1 MEDWLAALKVTASRD
16 LLNQPLGTDL
26 NDLLSG
32 NHSWHATSHARPT
45 YCNICREQLSGVT
58 SHGYSCEICKCK
70 VHKRCVAKAINNCKW
85 TTLASIGKDIIEDKQ
100 GNILMTHQWMEGNL
114 PVSSKCAVCDKT
126 CGSVLRLQDWRCLW
140 CRATVHTACR
150 PKHTVKCPLGPS
162 RLSVVPPTAIHSV
175 GNDDTLEAIQPHGC
189 SPLLVFVNS
198 KSGDNQGVKFLRR
211 FKQILNPAQVFD
223 LIGNG
228 PGPGLRLFRHFNPFR
243 VLVCSGDGSVGWV
256 LSEIDRLNMQV
267 QCHVG
272 VLPLGT
278 GNDLARVLGWGAS
291 CDDDAH
297 LPQILDKYERASTK
311 ILDRWSIMVYERSID
326 VGSGTKLTMNSGVQE
341 SNNLE
346 SSIST
351 YYNCI
356 MANLNNILQSNQHC
370 IIINTA
376 KTLCDTVKEFIM
388 CISELNN
395 GAGNDELSNMQQD
408 IKYKLDRLLQL
419 LQTEEFKISYDSN
432 EVENNSPVP
441 NVKNLLQS
449 EIKTNPLKNNEK
461 SSTNKNSAYKSKL
474 SVRTNSLKKSVT
486 RLIEHSRKIQNTFV
500 LTSFPSTL
508 KLSSSIDTNLN
519 LQQLTPTSVINPVSI
534 SPVPSMRRDSDVC
547 STDLNIESL
556 PAPVEFADCYQDT
569 VIDDQNGVLSEEDT
583 STYQTSQYDDLNS
596 YCQMYEHDKTKIENR
611 DQKTEPIKSYPP
623 FKICEEETLGN
634 IGHIDSSEASDELP
648 NSYKMYDNRY
658 SGTATRYS
666 FRQACRASFSRTNL
680 KMHIGVNE
688 CMESDADATNLIS
701 TSPEDEESE
710 DFRKELGIEENVPKK
725 CSIAHFIEGNDI
737 ARRSIKCRHIN
748 RTYSDMEADTEFGF
762 RSIREESEKSNNSL
776 GLELSDDSNLK
787 AEINVRIKGSDSNLS
802 SNGDGD
808 KFFQPPISKS
818 LADPV
823 SDSED
828 TAIQEF
834 KPMKRSLTMTGP
846 AVVINPPSPQH
857 FSSDKKCDIEDA
869 HLDFR
874 RNSFD
879 SCRRLSAASPVMLS
893 ASPLRSSHRISSSTA
908 LHTRNPSPTP
918 CSSQN
923 ETTLKQGKQLPIINP
938 LVTLPSW
945 PNVAESSLISQ
956 VLLANA
962 DALCAPAVP
971 LMDPDETL
979 LEGFFE
985 KCIMNNYF
993 GIGIDAKISLDFH
1006 HKREE
1011 HPEKCRS
1018 RTRNY
1023 MWYGVLGSKQWLQK
1037 TYKNLDQRVQ
1047 LECDGQR
1054 IPLPSL
1060 QGIVILNIPSFMGG
1074 TNFWGGTK
1082 EDRVF
1087 LAPSIDDRIL
1097 EVVAV
1102 FGTIQMA
1109 ASRLINLQHHRIAQ
1123 CTTVQINILGDE
1135 GVPIQVDGEAWIQ
1148 PPGMI
1153 RIIHKNRMKMLC
1165 RNKALELSLKSWE
1178 EKQKQ
1183 IKHQNKRT
1191 HSQSLCRYTPLS
1203 QEEWKILQDFMEA
1216 AMNLI
1221 GLIKEILLNQRWLKG
1236 DNLKKLIDSTNENI
1250 KKIGIVENV
1259 TKERELRSVATD
1271 VVLSTKRLHEETLA
1285 SIRTAGNVF
1294 DGEFVIKLTLAFS
1307 RLEMELK
1314 KCLISSKDSENDS
1327 TSSYV
1332 YFLSDLYESD
1342 KLCRKGQFWQRLW
1355 GANVTNAKVLSLDV
1369 TNWSTVEVGIWL
1381 ESMQLG
1387 EYTELFVNNDIR
1399 GKELLSLS
1407 RRDLKEIGLAKVGH
1421 IKRILMAVK
1430 ELNVINEDH

>member
-1 MEDWLAALKVTASRD
+1 M
-16 LLNQPLGTDL
+16 
-26 NDLLSG
+26 
-32 NHSWHATSHARPT
+32 
-45 YCNICREQLSGVT
+45 I
-58 SHGYSCEICKCK
+58 
-70 VHKRCVAKAINNCKW
+70 
-85 TTLASIGKDIIEDKQ
+85 
-100 GNILMTHQWMEGNL
+100 HQWMEGNL

-140 CRATVHTACR
+140 CKATVHTACR
-150 PKHTVKCPLGPS
+150 PRHTIKCPLGS
-162 RLSVVPPTAIHSV
+162 NRLSVVPPTAIHSV
-175 GNDDTLEAIQPHGC
+175 GNDESLEAIQPHGC

-326 VGSGTKLTMNSGVQE
+326 IGSGTKLTMNSGIE
-341 SNNLE
+341 EGISLE
-346 SSIST
+346 SAISS
-351 YYNCI
+351 YYSYI
-356 MANLNNILQSNQHC
+356 MSNLNVILQSNDHE
-370 IIINTA
+370 IIVNTA
-376 KTLCDTVKEFIM
+376 KILCGTVKDFIV
-388 CISELNN
+388 CISEVSTGIGDTQFN
-395 GAGNDELSNMQQD
+395 NMQQD
-408 IKYKLDRLLQL
+408 LKYKLDTLLQL
-419 LQTEEFKISYDSN
+419 LQKEEFKITYQPINEPQTGSSN
-432 EVENNSPVP
+432 LPNLNEEN
-441 NVKNLLQS
+441 LQGIID
-449 EIKTNPLKNNEK
+449 EIKNKNEK
-461 SSTNKNSAYKSKL
+461 NTKSSVIKKAYKNQL
-474 SVRTNSLKKSVT
+474 LERANSLKNSVT
-486 RLIEHSRKIQNTFV
+486 KLIEHSGKTCPTNISTP
-500 LTSFPSTL
+500 LPASFL
-508 KLSSSIDTNLN
+508 LSPSIDNNLN
-519 LQQLTPTSVINPVSI
+519 LQQLTPTSIANPISI
-534 SPVPSMRRDSDVC
+534 SPIPMLSRESSC
-547 STDLNIESL
+547 STELIIESL
-556 PAPVEFADCYQDT
+556 PAPVEFADCRQET
-569 VIDDQNGVLSEEDT
+569 VQDDQNAVLSEEDT

-596 YCQMYEHDKTKIENR
+596 YCQIYETDK
-611 DQKTEPIKSYPP
+611 IKSECKDQINESLKTYPT
-623 FKICEEETLGN
+623 FKISEDESLGN
-634 IGHIDSSEASDELP
+634 ICHIDSSEASDEIP
-648 NSYKMYDNRY
+648 DSYKMCENKCQA
-658 SGTATRYS
+658 SSSRYS
-666 FRQACRASFSRTNL
+666 FRQACRSTFSRHQPKFNFGL
-680 KMHIGVNE
+680 SE
-688 CMESDADATNLIS
+688 CMESDIDASNLIS

-710 DFRKELGIEENVPKK
+710 DFRKELGIIENNFKK

-737 ARRSIKCRHIN
+737 ARRSIKCRHLN
-748 RTYSDMEADTEFGF
+748 KTYSDMEVEAELAFKNIKKETGQLNISTSLEIP
-762 RSIREESEKSNNSL
+762 SESNFIIHKN
-776 GLELSDDSNLK
+776 
-787 AEINVRIKGSDSNLS
+787 EINVRIKGSNGNLS
-802 SNGDGD
+802 NNGDD
-808 KFFQPPISKS
+808 SFPP
-818 LADPV
+818 L
-823 SDSED
+823 D
-828 TAIQEF
+828 TKPKIDMIFHANNYDNEMHSF
-834 KPMKRSLTMTGP
+834 KELKRSQTMTGP
-846 AVVINPPSPQH
+846 AVVINPPSPQN
-857 FSSDKKCDIEDA
+857 FSPNKMCDVEES
-869 HLDFR
+869 HLDCR

-879 SCRRLSAASPVMLS
+879 SCRRLSAASPVMLN
-893 ASPLRSSHRISSSTA
+893 ASPLRTSHKISSTTA
-908 LHTRNPSPTP
+908 LNTRNPSPTP
-918 CSSQN
+918 CSIQN
-923 ETTLKQGKQLPIINP
+923 DTSLKHKKYLPIINP
-938 LVTLPSW
+938 LVTLPTW
-945 PNVAESSLISQ
+945 PNVTESSLISQ

-979 LEGFFE
+979 LEGYFE

-1123 CTTVQINILGDE
+1123 CTTVQINIMGDE
-1135 GVPIQVDGEAWIQ
+1135 GVPIQVDGEAWVQ

-1165 RNKALELSLKSWE
+1165 RNKALESSLKSWE

-1183 IKHQNKRT
+1183 IKHQSKRT
-1191 HSQSLCRYTPLS
+1191 HSQSLCRFTPLS
-1203 QEEWKILQDFMEA
+1203 QEEWSILQDFMEA
-1216 AMNLI
+1216 TTNFIRLI
-1221 GLIKEILLNQRWLKG
+1221 TEILLKQKLVKG
-1236 DNLKKLIDSTNENI
+1236 DDSKKLSESTNEI
-1250 KKIGIVENV
+1250 VKKISIVENEN
-1259 TKERELRSVATD
+1259 KEKELRSVASD
-1271 VVLSTKRLHEETLA
+1271 VVLSTKQLHEETLTM
-1285 SIRTAGNVF
+1285 IRNAGNVF
-1294 DGEFVIKLTLAFS
+1294 DGEFVVKLTLAFS
-1307 RLEMELK
+1307 KLEVEFK
-1314 KCLISSKDSENDS
+1314 KCLISSKESERDNGS
-1327 TSSYV
+1327 SSYV
-1332 YFLSDLYESD
+1332 YFLNNDFESD
-1342 KLCRKGQFWQRLW
+1342 KLCRKGQFWQKLW
-1355 GANVTNAKVLSLDV
+1355 KANIISSKKVNQDIS
-1369 TNWSTVEVGIWL
+1369 NWSTVEVGIWL
-1381 ESMQLG
+1381 ESVQLG
-1387 EYTELFVNNDIR
+1387 EYTEVFANNDIR
-1399 GKELLSLS
+1399 GKELLNLS
-1407 RRDLKEIGLAKVGH
+1407 RRDLKEIGMTKVGH

-1430 ELNVINEDH
+1430 ELSTVHEEH